1 MRSRRSTTQR
11 RRQRLLSAGYDE
23 SSIDR
28 IHGPIGKDIG
38 ASTPAEIA
46 VAILAEVIAA
56 TRRGDQ
62 ELDLIGKA
70 RFLPS
75 E

>member
-1 MRSRRSTTQR
+1 MGSSGTTRR

-46 VAILAEVIAA
+46 VAILAEVVAA
-56 TRRGDQ
+56 TRRPDE
-62 ELDLIGKA
+62 ELDLIGKT
-70 RFLPS
+70 RYLPS
-75 E
+75 D